1 MKTTALAAFFS
12 SLILLIAVLVS
23 SGAAPD
29 PAQSS
34 APEARRLSPDGER
47 SVTVLCDDKPVEMSA
62 HDYLVGVLA
71 AEMPATFEEEAL
83 KAQAVAAR
91 SYLER
96 SMASK
101 KHEDADICSS
111 PDCCQAY
118 LSKKALKKE
127 WGKDHDKYLSRIEAA
142 VTGTDGEYL
151 SYDGEA
157 ALTAFHSSS
166 AGATEN
172 SGEIWGELPYLVSVS
187 SPETEDDVPGF
198 VSRVKQSDL
207 DFRDTILYLKPDAD
221 MTGDA
226 DTWVGKITENDSGRV
241 ESVKIGGVKFT
252 GTEIRDL
259 FSLRSTAFKI
269 KHADG
274 AFTFTVTGYGHG
286 VGMSQYGAQTMAKS
300 GVNYKEILS
309 HYYPGTIL
317 VSRA

>member
-12 SLILLIAVLVS
+12 SLILLIAVFVS
-23 SGAAPD
+23 SGTVPD
-29 PAQSS
+29 PAQSPV
-34 APEARRLSPDGER
+34 PEAQHLSPDSER
-47 SVTVLCDDKPVEMSA
+47 SVTVLCDDKPVKMSV

-71 AEMPATFEEEAL
+71 AEMPASFEEEAL

-96 SMASK
+96 GIASQ
-101 KHEDADICSS
+101 KHEDADICTS

-127 WGKDHDKYLSRIEAA
+127 WGKDHDEYLSRIESA
-142 VTGTDGEYL
+142 VNDTDGEYL

-166 AGATEN
+166 AGATED
-172 SGEIWGELPYLVSVS
+172 SGAIWGELPYLISVS
-187 SPETEDDVPGF
+187 SPETKDDVPNY

-226 DTWVGKITENDSGRV
+226 DTWVGKLTENASGRV
-241 ESVKIGGVKFT
+241 ASVKIGGVTFT
-252 GTEIRDL
+252 GAEIRDL

-274 AFTFTVTGYGHG
+274 VFTFTVTGYGHG

-309 HYYPGTIL
+309 HYYPGTVL
-317 VSRA
+317 VSCA